1 MGCRH
6 DRHVDECRGVV
17 DGRCLSFPDLLDV
30 PAVGSGQH
38 GEEKREMLVQ
48 TLPAGETAE
57 QTKAA
62 EAAQADTKDEKA
74 AEPDPRDE
82 KIAQQEQQ
90 IADLQNRLLR
100 LQADFDNFR
109 KRNNEERER
118 LGRYVTGQVAREFLK
133 VLDNFERAEASMESS
148 KDGAAIQKGMEM
160 IHKQF
165 EKALQTLHIEEIPAE
180 GKPFDPQIHEA
191 VMQGSNPDLPDESID
206 LVLEKGYKIGDDVIR
221 HSKVRVVR
229 ND

>member
-1 MGCRH
+1 M
-6 DRHVDECRGVV
+6 
-17 DGRCLSFPDLLDV
+17 
-30 PAVGSGQH
+30 
-38 GEEKREMLVQ
+38 EKDTQKE
-48 TLPAGETAE
+48 AETV
-57 QTKAA
+57 KA
-62 EAAQADTKDEKA
+62 EAAKAEAADQAEKA
-74 AEPDPRDE
+74 DQKEEQAAPDPKDV
-82 KIAQQEQQ
+82 KIAAQEKQ

-133 VLDNFERAEASMESS
+133 VLDTFDRAEASLKTS
-148 KDGAAIQKGMEM
+148 KDDNARQVGMEK

-165 EKALQTLHIEEIPAE
+165 EKALQTLHIEEIPAQ
-180 GKPFDPQIHEA
+180 GKPFDPNIHEA

>member
-1 MGCRH
+1 M
-6 DRHVDECRGVV
+6 
-17 DGRCLSFPDLLDV
+17 
-30 PAVGSGQH
+30 
-38 GEEKREMLVQ
+38 EKDTQKE
-48 TLPAGETAE
+48 AETV
-57 QTKAA
+57 KA
-62 EAAQADTKDEKA
+62 EAAQAEAKATEAAAKDQAVAADQADKAEKKEEQA
-74 AEPDPRDE
+74 APDPKDV
-82 KIAQQEQQ
+82 KIAAQEKQ

-133 VLDNFERAEASMESS
+133 VLDNFERAEASLKTS
-148 KDGAAIQKGMEM
+148 KDDNALQVGMEK

-180 GKPFDPQIHEA
+180 GKPFDPNIHEA

>member
-1 MGCRH
+1 M
-6 DRHVDECRGVV
+6 
-17 DGRCLSFPDLLDV
+17 
-30 PAVGSGQH
+30 
-38 GEEKREMLVQ
+38 EKDTQKEAETVKAE
-48 TLPAGETAE
+48 AGTAE
-57 QTKAA
+57 AKAENQAAAADQA
-62 EAAQADTKDEKA
+62 EKADKKEEQAAPDPKDVKIAAQEK
-74 AEPDPRDE
+74 
-82 KIAQQEQQ
+82 Q

-133 VLDNFERAEASMESS
+133 VLDNFERAEASLKTSQ
-148 KDGAAIQKGMEM
+148 DDNALQVGMEK

-165 EKALQTLHIEEIPAE
+165 EKALQTLHIEEIPAQ
-180 GKPFDPQIHEA
+180 GKPFDPNIHEA

>member
-1 MGCRH
+1 MK
-6 DRHVDECRGVV
+6 
-17 DGRCLSFPDLLDV
+17 
-30 PAVGSGQH
+30 
-38 GEEKREMLVQ
+38 EEQQKNPETVKAETAQAQ
-48 TLPAGETAE
+48 TAAEETAE
-57 QTKAA
+57 QAKTAGAGAA
-62 EAAQADTKDEKA
+62 DVKDEKA

-82 KIAQQEQQ
+82 KIAQQEKQ
-90 IADLQNRLLR
+90 IAELQNRLLR

-133 VLDNFERAEASMESS
+133 VLDNFERAEAS
-148 KDGAAIQKGMEM
+148 KDGDALKKGMGM

>member
-1 MGCRH
+1 M
-6 DRHVDECRGVV
+6 
-17 DGRCLSFPDLLDV
+17 
-30 PAVGSGQH
+30 
-38 GEEKREMLVQ
+38 EKDTQKE
-48 TLPAGETAE
+48 AETV
-57 QTKAA
+57 KA
-62 EAAQADTKDEKA
+62 EAAQAEAKATEAKAQDQAAAADQADKADKKEKQA
-74 AEPDPRDE
+74 APDPKDV
-82 KIAQQEQQ
+82 KIAAQEKQ

-133 VLDNFERAEASMESS
+133 VLDNFERAEASLKTS
-148 KDGAAIQKGMEM
+148 KDDNALQVGMEK

-165 EKALQTLHIEEIPAE
+165 EKALQTLHIEEIPAQ
-180 GKPFDPQIHEA
+180 GKPFDPNIHEA

>member
-1 MGCRH
+1 M
-6 DRHVDECRGVV
+6 
-17 DGRCLSFPDLLDV
+17 
-30 PAVGSGQH
+30 
-38 GEEKREMLVQ
+38 EKDTQKE
-48 TLPAGETAE
+48 AETV
-57 QTKAA
+57 KA
-62 EAAQADTKDEKA
+62 EAAKAEAGTAEAKAENQAAAADQAEKA
-74 AEPDPRDE
+74 DKKEEQAAPDPKDV
-82 KIAQQEQQ
+82 KIAAQEKQ

-133 VLDNFERAEASMESS
+133 VLDNFERAEASLKTSQ
-148 KDGAAIQKGMEM
+148 DDNALQVGMEK

-165 EKALQTLHIEEIPAE
+165 EKALQTLHIEEIPAQ
-180 GKPFDPQIHEA
+180 GKTFDPNIHEA

>member
-1 MGCRH
+1 M
-6 DRHVDECRGVV
+6 
-17 DGRCLSFPDLLDV
+17 
-30 PAVGSGQH
+30 
-38 GEEKREMLVQ
+38 EKDTQKE
-48 TLPAGETAE
+48 AETV
-57 QTKAA
+57 KA
-62 EAAQADTKDEKA
+62 EAKATEAKAEEQAASADQDGKAEKNEEKA
-74 AEPDPRDE
+74 ASDPKDV
-82 KIAQQEQQ
+82 KIAAQEKQ

-118 LGRYVTGQVAREFLK
+118 LGRYVTGQVVREFLK
-133 VLDNFERAEASMESS
+133 VLDNFERAEASLKTS
-148 KDGAAIQKGMEM
+148 KDDNALQVGMEK

-165 EKALQTLHIEEIPAE
+165 EKALQTLHIEEIPAQ
-180 GKPFDPQIHEA
+180 GKPFDPNIHEA

-221 HSKVRVVR
+221 HSKVRVIR

>member
-1 MGCRH
+1 M
-6 DRHVDECRGVV
+6 
-17 DGRCLSFPDLLDV
+17 
-30 PAVGSGQH
+30 
-38 GEEKREMLVQ
+38 EKDTQKE
-48 TLPAGETAE
+48 AETV
-57 QTKAA
+57 KA
-62 EAAQADTKDEKA
+62 EAAQAEAKATEAAAKDQAAAADQADKAEKKEEQA
-74 AEPDPRDE
+74 APDPKDV
-82 KIAQQEQQ
+82 KIAAQEKQ

-133 VLDNFERAEASMESS
+133 VLDNFERAEASLKTS
-148 KDGAAIQKGMEM
+148 KDDNAMQVGMEK

-180 GKPFDPQIHEA
+180 GKPFDPNIHEA

>member
-1 MGCRH
+1 M
-6 DRHVDECRGVV
+6 
-17 DGRCLSFPDLLDV
+17 
-30 PAVGSGQH
+30 
-38 GEEKREMLVQ
+38 EKDTQKE
-48 TLPAGETAE
+48 AETV
-57 QTKAA
+57 KA
-62 EAAQADTKDEKA
+62 EAAKAEAGTAEAKAENQAAAADQAEKA
-74 AEPDPRDE
+74 DKKEEQAAPDPKDV
-82 KIAQQEQQ
+82 KIAAQEKQ

-133 VLDNFERAEASMESS
+133 VLDNFERAEASLKTSQ
-148 KDGAAIQKGMEM
+148 DDNALQVGMEK

-165 EKALQTLHIEEIPAE
+165 EKALQTLHIEEIPAQ
-180 GKPFDPQIHEA
+180 GKPFDPNIHEA

>member
-1 MGCRH
+1 MKS
-6 DRHVDECRGVV
+6 RG
-17 DGRCLSFPDLLDV
+17 GTI
-30 PAVGSGQH
+30 
-38 GEEKREMLVQ
+38 EKDTQKE
-48 TLPAGETAE
+48 AETV
-57 QTKAA
+57 KA
-62 EAAQADTKDEKA
+62 EAAKAEAGTAEAKAENQAAAADQAEKA
-74 AEPDPRDE
+74 DKKEEQAAPDPKDV
-82 KIAQQEQQ
+82 KIAAQEKQ

-133 VLDNFERAEASMESS
+133 VLDNFERAEASLKTSQ
-148 KDGAAIQKGMEM
+148 DDNALQVGMEK

-165 EKALQTLHIEEIPAE
+165 EKALQTLHIEEIPAQ
-180 GKPFDPQIHEA
+180 GKPFDPNIHEA

>member
-1 MGCRH
+1 MK
-6 DRHVDECRGVV
+6 
-17 DGRCLSFPDLLDV
+17 
-30 PAVGSGQH
+30 
-38 GEEKREMLVQ
+38 EEQQKNPETVKAE
-48 TLPAGETAE
+48 TAGTSQAAAE
-57 QTKAA
+57 QTAEEAKAA
-62 EAAQADTKDEKA
+62 EAGAADTKDEKA
-74 AEPDPRDE
+74 AEPDPKDA

-90 IADLQNRLLR
+90 IAELQNRLLR

-109 KRNNEERER
+109 KRNNEERDR

-133 VLDNFERAEASMESS
+133 VLDNFERAEASLEAS
-148 KDGAAIQKGMEM
+148 KDGEALKKGMEM

-165 EKALQTLHIEEIPAE
+165 EKALQTLHIEEIPAQ

>member
-1 MGCRH
+1 MTE
-6 DRHVDECRGVV
+6 DQQKNAET
-17 DGRCLSFPDLLDV
+17 
-30 PAVGSGQH
+30 AQA
-38 GEEKREMLVQ
+38 EAAE
-48 TLPAGETAE
+48 ETAE
-57 QTKAA
+57 KAQAA
-62 EAAQADTKDEKA
+62 EADQAEAKDEKA
-74 AEPDPRDE
+74 AAPDPKDE
-82 KIAQQEQQ
+82 KIARQEQQ

>member
-1 MGCRH
+1 M
-6 DRHVDECRGVV
+6 
-17 DGRCLSFPDLLDV
+17 
-30 PAVGSGQH
+30 
-38 GEEKREMLVQ
+38 EKDQQKNPETVKAEGAEAAQAQ
-48 TLPAGETAE
+48 TAAEETAE
-57 QTKAA
+57 QAKAA

-74 AEPDPRDE
+74 AEPDPRDK

-133 VLDNFERAEASMESS
+133 VLDNFERAEASLETS

>member
-1 MGCRH
+1 M
-6 DRHVDECRGVV
+6 
-17 DGRCLSFPDLLDV
+17 
-30 PAVGSGQH
+30 
-38 GEEKREMLVQ
+38 EKDTQKE
-48 TLPAGETAE
+48 AETV
-57 QTKAA
+57 KA
-62 EAAQADTKDEKA
+62 EAAKAEAGTAEAKAENQAAAADQAKKA
-74 AEPDPRDE
+74 DKKEEQAAPDPKDV
-82 KIAQQEQQ
+82 KIAAQEKQ

-133 VLDNFERAEASMESS
+133 VLDNFERAEASLKTSQ
-148 KDGAAIQKGMEM
+148 DDNALQVGMEK

-165 EKALQTLHIEEIPAE
+165 EKALQTLHIEEIPAQ
-180 GKPFDPQIHEA
+180 GKPFDPNIHEA

>member
-1 MGCRH
+1 M
-6 DRHVDECRGVV
+6 
-17 DGRCLSFPDLLDV
+17 
-30 PAVGSGQH
+30 
-38 GEEKREMLVQ
+38 EKDTQKE
-48 TLPAGETAE
+48 AETV
-57 QTKAA
+57 KA
-62 EAAQADTKDEKA
+62 EAAQAEAKATEAAAKDQAAAADQADKAEKKEEQA
-74 AEPDPRDE
+74 APDPKDVKIVAQE
-82 KIAQQEQQ
+82 KQ

-133 VLDNFERAEASMESS
+133 VLDNFERAEASLKTS
-148 KDGAAIQKGMEM
+148 KDDNALQVGMEK

-180 GKPFDPQIHEA
+180 GKPFDPNIHEA

>member
-1 MGCRH
+1 M
-6 DRHVDECRGVV
+6 
-17 DGRCLSFPDLLDV
+17 
-30 PAVGSGQH
+30 
-38 GEEKREMLVQ
+38 EKDTQKE
-48 TLPAGETAE
+48 AETV
-57 QTKAA
+57 KA
-62 EAAQADTKDEKA
+62 EAAQAEAKA
-74 AEPDPRDE
+74 TEAKAEDQAAAADQADKADKKEEQAAPDPKDV
-82 KIAQQEQQ
+82 KIAAQEKQ

-133 VLDNFERAEASMESS
+133 VLDNFERAEASLKTS
-148 KDGAAIQKGMEM
+148 KDDNALQVGMEK

-165 EKALQTLHIEEIPAE
+165 EKALQTLHIEEIPAQ
-180 GKPFDPQIHEA
+180 GKPFDPNIHEA
-191 VMQGSNPDLPDESID
+191 VMQGSNPELPDESID

>member
-1 MGCRH
+1 M
-6 DRHVDECRGVV
+6 
-17 DGRCLSFPDLLDV
+17 
-30 PAVGSGQH
+30 
-38 GEEKREMLVQ
+38 EKDTQKE
-48 TLPAGETAE
+48 AETV
-57 QTKAA
+57 KA
-62 EAAQADTKDEKA
+62 EADQAEAKATEAAAKDQAAAADQADKAEKKEEQA
-74 AEPDPRDE
+74 APDPKDV
-82 KIAQQEQQ
+82 KIAAQEKQ

-133 VLDNFERAEASMESS
+133 VLDNFERAEASLKTS
-148 KDGAAIQKGMEM
+148 KDDNALQVGMEK

-180 GKPFDPQIHEA
+180 GKPFDPNIHEA

>member
-1 MGCRH
+1 MK
-6 DRHVDECRGVV
+6 
-17 DGRCLSFPDLLDV
+17 
-30 PAVGSGQH
+30 
-38 GEEKREMLVQ
+38 EEQQKNPETVKAETAQAQ
-48 TLPAGETAE
+48 TEAEETAE
-57 QTKAA
+57 QAKTAGAGAA
-62 EAAQADTKDEKA
+62 DVKDEKA

-82 KIAQQEQQ
+82 KIAQQEKQ
-90 IADLQNRLLR
+90 IAELQNRLLR

>member
-1 MGCRH
+1 MK
-6 DRHVDECRGVV
+6 
-17 DGRCLSFPDLLDV
+17 
-30 PAVGSGQH
+30 
-38 GEEKREMLVQ
+38 EEQQKNPETVKAETAQAQ
-48 TLPAGETAE
+48 TAAEETAE
-57 QTKAA
+57 QAKTAGAGAA
-62 EAAQADTKDEKA
+62 DVKDEKA

-82 KIAQQEQQ
+82 KIAQQEKQ
-90 IADLQNRLLR
+90 IAELQNRLLR

-133 VLDNFERAEASMESS
+133 VLDNFERAEASLEAS
-148 KDGAAIQKGMEM
+148 KDGDALKNGTVM

>member
-1 MGCRH
+1 M
-6 DRHVDECRGVV
+6 
-17 DGRCLSFPDLLDV
+17 
-30 PAVGSGQH
+30 
-38 GEEKREMLVQ
+38 EEEQQKKPGTVE
-48 TLPAGETAE
+48 TETAE
-57 QTKAA
+57 TAQAQAAA
-62 EAAQADTKDEKA
+62 EQTAEEAKRAETGAADTKDEKA
-74 AEPDPRDE
+74 AEPDPKDE
-82 KIAQQEQQ
+82 KIAQQEKQ
-90 IADLQNRLLR
+90 IAELQNRLLR

-133 VLDNFERAEASMESS
+133 VLDNFERAEASLEAS
-148 KDGAAIQKGMEM
+148 KDGEALKKGMEM

>member
-1 MGCRH
+1 M
-6 DRHVDECRGVV
+6 
-17 DGRCLSFPDLLDV
+17 
-30 PAVGSGQH
+30 
-38 GEEKREMLVQ
+38 EKDTQKE
-48 TLPAGETAE
+48 AETV
-57 QTKAA
+57 KA
-62 EAAQADTKDEKA
+62 EAAQAEAKA
-74 AEPDPRDE
+74 TEAKAEDQAAAADQADKAENKKEQAAPDPKDV
-82 KIAQQEQQ
+82 KIAAQEKQ

-133 VLDNFERAEASMESS
+133 VLDNFERAEASLKTS
-148 KDGAAIQKGMEM
+148 KDDNALQVGMEK

-165 EKALQTLHIEEIPAE
+165 EKALQTLHIEEIPAQ
-180 GKPFDPQIHEA
+180 GKPFDPNIHEA
-191 VMQGSNPDLPDESID
+191 VMQGSNPELPDESID

>member
-1 MGCRH
+1 M
-6 DRHVDECRGVV
+6 
-17 DGRCLSFPDLLDV
+17 
-30 PAVGSGQH
+30 
-38 GEEKREMLVQ
+38 EKDTQKE
-48 TLPAGETAE
+48 AETV
-57 QTKAA
+57 KA
-62 EAAQADTKDEKA
+62 EAAKAEAGTAEAKAENQAAAADQAEKA
-74 AEPDPRDE
+74 DKKEEQAAPDPKDV
-82 KIAQQEQQ
+82 KIAAQEKQ

-118 LGRYVTGQVAREFLK
+118 LGRYVTGQVAREF
-133 VLDNFERAEASMESS
+133 ERAEASL
-148 KDGAAIQKGMEM
+148 KTGQDDNALQVGMEK

-165 EKALQTLHIEEIPAE
+165 EKALQTLHIEEIPAQ
-180 GKPFDPQIHEA
+180 GKPFDPNIHEA

>member
-1 MGCRH
+1 M
-6 DRHVDECRGVV
+6 
-17 DGRCLSFPDLLDV
+17 
-30 PAVGSGQH
+30 
-38 GEEKREMLVQ
+38 EKDTQKE
-48 TLPAGETAE
+48 AETV
-57 QTKAA
+57 KA
-62 EAAQADTKDEKA
+62 EAAKAEAGTAEAKAENQAAAADQAEKA
-74 AEPDPRDE
+74 DKKEEQAAPDPKDV
-82 KIAQQEQQ
+82 KIAAQEKQ

-133 VLDNFERAEASMESS
+133 VLDNFERAEASLKTSQ
-148 KDGAAIQKGMEM
+148 DDNALQVGMEK

-165 EKALQTLHIEEIPAE
+165 EKALQTLHIEEIPAQ
-180 GKPFDPQIHEA
+180 GKPFDPNIHEA
-191 VMQGSNPDLPDESID
+191 VMKGSNPDLPDESID

>member
-1 MGCRH
+1 M
-6 DRHVDECRGVV
+6 
-17 DGRCLSFPDLLDV
+17 
-30 PAVGSGQH
+30 
-38 GEEKREMLVQ
+38 EKDTQKE
-48 TLPAGETAE
+48 AETV
-57 QTKAA
+57 KA
-62 EAAQADTKDEKA
+62 EAAKAEAGTAEAKAENQAAAADQAEKA
-74 AEPDPRDE
+74 DKKEEQAAPDPKDVKIVAQE
-82 KIAQQEQQ
+82 KQ

-133 VLDNFERAEASMESS
+133 VLDNFERAEASLKTSQ
-148 KDGAAIQKGMEM
+148 DDNALQVGMEK

-165 EKALQTLHIEEIPAE
+165 EKALQTLHIEEIPAQ
-180 GKPFDPQIHEA
+180 GKPFDPNIHEA

>member
-1 MGCRH
+1 MK
-6 DRHVDECRGVV
+6 
-17 DGRCLSFPDLLDV
+17 
-30 PAVGSGQH
+30 
-38 GEEKREMLVQ
+38 EEQQKNLETVKAE
-48 TLPAGETAE
+48 TAGTAQAAAE
-57 QTKAA
+57 QTAEEAKAA
-62 EAAQADTKDEKA
+62 EAGAADTKEEKA
-74 AEPDPRDE
+74 AEPDPKDA

-90 IADLQNRLLR
+90 ISELQNRLLR

-133 VLDNFERAEASMESS
+133 VLDNFERAEASLEAS
-148 KDGAAIQKGMEM
+148 KDGEALKKGMEM

-165 EKALQTLHIEEIPAE
+165 EKALQTLHIEEIPAQ

>member
-1 MGCRH
+1 MEK
-6 DRHVDECRGVV
+6 DTQKEAETVKAEAKATEAKAEEQAASADQ
-17 DGRCLSFPDLLDV
+17 DGKT
-30 PAVGSGQH
+30 
-38 GEEKREMLVQ
+38 EKNE
-48 TLPAGETAE
+48 ETAASDP
-57 QTKAA
+57 KDVKI
-62 EAAQADTKDEKA
+62 AAQEK
-74 AEPDPRDE
+74 
-82 KIAQQEQQ
+82 Q

-118 LGRYVTGQVAREFLK
+118 LGRYVTGQVVREFLK
-133 VLDNFERAEASMESS
+133 VLDNFERAEASLKTS
-148 KDGAAIQKGMEM
+148 KDDNALQVGMEK

-165 EKALQTLHIEEIPAE
+165 EKALQTLHIEEIPAQ
-180 GKPFDPQIHEA
+180 GKPFDPNIHEA

-221 HSKVRVVR
+221 HSKVRVIR

>member
-1 MGCRH
+1 MK
-6 DRHVDECRGVV
+6 
-17 DGRCLSFPDLLDV
+17 
-30 PAVGSGQH
+30 
-38 GEEKREMLVQ
+38 EEQQKNPETVKAETAQAQ
-48 TLPAGETAE
+48 TEAEETAE
-57 QTKAA
+57 QAKTAGAGAA
-62 EAAQADTKDEKA
+62 DVKDEKA

-82 KIAQQEQQ
+82 KIAQQEKQ
-90 IADLQNRLLR
+90 IAELQNRLLR

-133 VLDNFERAEASMESS
+133 VLDNFERAEASLEAS
-148 KDGAAIQKGMEM
+148 KDGEALKKGMEM

-206 LVLEKGYKIGDDVIR
+206 LVMEKGYKIGDDVIR

>member
-1 MGCRH
+1 MEKDQQKNPETVKAEGA
-6 DRHVDECRGVV
+6 E
-17 DGRCLSFPDLLDV
+17 
-30 PAVGSGQH
+30 AAQAQTAA
-38 GEEKREMLVQ
+38 EETV
-48 TLPAGETAE
+48 E
-57 QTKAA
+57 QAKAA

-133 VLDNFERAEASMESS
+133 VLDNFERAEASLETS

-160 IHKQF
+160 INKQF
-165 EKALQTLHIEEIPAE
+165 EKALKTLHIEEIPAE

>member
-1 MGCRH
+1 M
-6 DRHVDECRGVV
+6 
-17 DGRCLSFPDLLDV
+17 
-30 PAVGSGQH
+30 
-38 GEEKREMLVQ
+38 EKDTQKE
-48 TLPAGETAE
+48 AETV
-57 QTKAA
+57 KA
-62 EAAQADTKDEKA
+62 EAAQAEAKATEAAAKDQAAAADQADKAEKKEEQA
-74 AEPDPRDE
+74 APDPKDV
-82 KIAQQEQQ
+82 KIAAQEKQ

-133 VLDNFERAEASMESS
+133 VLDNIERAEASLKTS
-148 KDGAAIQKGMEM
+148 KDDNALQVGMEK

-180 GKPFDPQIHEA
+180 GKPFDPNIHEA